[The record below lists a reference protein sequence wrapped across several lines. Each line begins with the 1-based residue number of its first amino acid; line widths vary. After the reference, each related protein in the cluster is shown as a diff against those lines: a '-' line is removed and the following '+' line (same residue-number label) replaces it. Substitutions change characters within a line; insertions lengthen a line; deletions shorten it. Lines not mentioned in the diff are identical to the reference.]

1 MLYFYHIIK
10 TTNMN
15 IKPNSDQ
22 IRQIIAESGKS
33 KIKDVVSYFKARYPR
48 ADSYVI
54 QSVREEARDM
64 LKHLK

>member
-1 MLYFYHIIK
+1 
-10 TTNMN
+10 MN

-33 KIKDVVSYFKARYPR
+33 KIKDVVSYFKARFPA
-48 ADSYVI
+48 ADLK
-54 QSVREEARDM
+54 QVREEARDL